1 VIKLEYGG
9 MVKVWKF
16 EWGALYLWKGVR
28 VSPFGRYEYGY
39 ITVYVK
45 AKFARVAAGA
55 KRWLQRTVYV
65 GKDVL
70 ALAGKLVA
78 TAPWLSWSEALKRAK
93 EAIRELVERIES
105 AFSALKAVKREF
117 WQALS
122 KGPDAAEAKF
132 DQIMEGIEA
141 LLDDVRRTLKD
152 VLAELPGD

>member
-9 MVKVWKF
+9 IVKTWKF
-16 EWGALYLWKGVR
+16 EWGSLYLWKAVR
-28 VSPFGRYEYGY
+28 ESPFGRYEYGY

-45 AKFARVAAGA
+45 ARFAKAVASA

-78 TAPWLSWSEALKRAK
+78 TVPQLSWSEALKKAR
-93 EAIRELVERIES
+93 EAIREVIGLIET
-105 AFSALKAVKREF
+105 AFSSLKLAKREF
-117 WQALS
+117 WRALAA
-122 KGPDAAEAKF
+122 GPDAAEAAF
-132 DQIMEGIEA
+132 DRAMEGIEA

-152 VLAELPGD
+152 VLAELPDT